1 MEKSWKITLSDG
13 TKLENL
19 GLNGNN
25 FISEAKI
32 TEDDFKGKLSKVTV
46 EGKDFKQEYNN
57 MELVQIAH
65 YEDGYYFVL
74 REIPQEELDKL
85 ADEKMIDWNIKRI
98 DKTGAAILRLA
109 LYELKYTDTPHIVV
123 INEAIELAKKYS
135 DESVRKIINAVLDK
149 IIKE

>member
-25 FISEAKI
+25 FISETEI
-32 TEDDFKGKLSKVTV
+32 TEDDFRGKLSKVKFEGKV
-46 EGKDFKQEYNN
+46 EGKNFKQECNN

-74 REIPQEELDKL
+74 REIPQEDLDKL
-85 ADEKMIDWNIKRI
+85 KMKSDIEYIAMMSDIDM
-98 DKTGAAILRLA
+98 
-109 LYELKYTDTPHIVV
+109 E
-123 INEAIELAKKYS
+123 EEM
-135 DESVRKIINAVLDK
+135 
-149 IIKE
+149 

>member
-25 FISEAKI
+25 FISEAEI

-85 ADEKMIDWNIKRI
+85 KMQSDIEYIAMMSNIDMEE
-98 DKTGAAILRLA
+98 GM
-109 LYELKYTDTPHIVV
+109 
-123 INEAIELAKKYS
+123 
-135 DESVRKIINAVLDK
+135 
-149 IIKE
+149 